1 MEIKITRNQT
11 TRLYTLGTLYING
24 MRTTYTV
31 EDTLTMLEPGT
42 YIVRLSKGISRR
54 RVIAI
59 IPDNKT
65 SINVQKVHYLEPN
78 GSHTSSRKHLS
89 ICIGEWIIPGALK
102 NGLEPY
108 NRLFDRIEK
117 AEDRKEPITL
127 TIYDDNMEQHEPI
140 SYWDQPSDHGCPP
153 TKRRVV
159 LNEED
164 DSVDIYEGNRHIR
177 HLSVE
182 EQKALREA

>member
-11 TRLYTLGTLYING
+11 TRFYTLGTLFING

-42 YIVRLSKGISRR
+42 YVVRLNKGVSRR

-78 GSHTSSRKHLS
+78 GSHISSRKNLS
-89 ICIGEWIIPGALK
+89 ICIGEPIIPGALK
-102 NGLEPY
+102 KGLDVY

-117 AEDRKEPITL
+117 TEDRKESIIL
-127 TIYDDNMEQHEPI
+127 TIYDGAMEQHEPI
-140 SYWDQPSDHGCPP
+140 SYWDQSSDHGCPP

-164 DSVDIYEGNRHIR
+164 DSVDIYEGDRHIR
-177 HLSVE
+177 HLTVE
-182 EQKALREA
+182 EQKALRKA